1 MASYYFGLDG
11 LRDLPASS
19 RASANTMVFVPET
32 HPLGVLLGY
41 EVTSTV
47 RLYEPDFTKSSI
59 YQFTAKAG
67 ATYSIH
73 STSFFEPWIKLYD
86 QNGKPV
92 ARGDLSDDWYSGS
105 SSYDSISGW
114 KAPYDGVF
122 YIDPGW
128 DRGVAQGH
136 RSTSLTVSE
145 DTDSSGWNTSPA
157 PAPAPAPAPVAA
169 VLPAVL
175 MAPAPRPDATLPA
188 ATTVQGTGA
197 ADTLAGGSGMDLI
210 YGGSGNDTVTAGAG
224 NDFVRGGGGND
235 RLNGGSGIDTAQYA
249 GVYAAYTVTVDR
261 ATNTIQVAHN
271 ADGADGTDV
280 TSNFEF
286 YQFGDKLIPA
296 SQLWL
301 LNAPQIK
308 GTDASETQE
317 GTAASDIILPGKGN
331 NQALG
336 NGGNDLIVAS
346 LGSSNSAKGGDGI
359 DTLFIDTASANVTV
373 TKYPAHW
380 AEAKISVEQNNVLD
394 DDMERVQLK
403 DKYFVLDLDPGTNG
417 YKAALLAYT
426 LKGSAGLRDGDLI
439 AKTLLPLL
447 DSGFSVAEVSS
458 YLIDSGYMAGLAG
471 GTSNAQFVA
480 TLFKA
485 VTGTTADN
493 ATVAIFE
500 GLITSGDYTQATML
514 AGVAQLEL
522 VGTAANLP
530 QYASTGL
537 ALGI

>member
-11 LRDLPASS
+11 QSDLSTSS

-32 HPLGVLLGY
+32 HNLGLLLGS
-41 EVTSTV
+41 ELTSTV
-47 RLYEPDFTKSSI
+47 RTDGPDYTKSSI

-67 ATYSIH
+67 ATYHIH

-92 ARGDLSDDWYSGS
+92 ARGDLTDDWYSGS
-105 SSYDSISGW
+105 SSYDSITRW

-136 RSTSLTVSE
+136 RSTSLTVDE

-157 PAPAPAPAPVAA
+157 PAPVPAPLAA
-169 VLPAVL
+169 ALPAVL

-188 ATTVQGTGA
+188 ASNVQGTDA
-197 ADTLAGGSGMDLI
+197 ADTLQGGNGMDLI
-210 YGGSGNDTVTAGAG
+210 YGGNGNDAVTAGAG

-235 RLNGGSGIDTAQYA
+235 RLNGGSGIDTAQFAGPYSAYA
-249 GVYAAYTVTVDR
+249 VTVDR
-261 ATNTIQVAHN
+261 STNTIQVAHN
-271 ADGADGTDV
+271 AGGADGTDV

-286 YQFGDKLIPA
+286 YQFGDRIVPA

-308 GTDASETQE
+308 GTDASDTQE
-317 GTAASDIILPGKGN
+317 GTAEADIILPGQGN

-336 NGGNDLIVAS
+336 NGGNDMIVAS
-346 LGSSNSAKGGDGI
+346 LGSSNSAKGGGGI

-394 DDMERVQLK
+394 ADMERVQLK
-403 DKYFVLDLDPGTNG
+403 DKYFVLDLEPGNNG
-417 YKAALLAYT
+417 YKAALLAYA
-426 LKGSAGLRDGDLI
+426 LKGSAGLRDGDLM
-439 AKTLLPLL
+439 AKTLAPLF
-447 DSGFSVAEVSS
+447 DSFFSMADVSS

-471 GTSNAQFVA
+471 GTSNAQLVT

-485 VTGTTADN
+485 VIGSAPDS
-493 ATVAIFE
+493 ATVAE
-500 GLITSGDYTQATML
+500 LEAAITSGNYTQATFL

-522 VGTAANLP
+522 VGAAVNFP
-530 QYASTGL
+530 QYATNGL
-537 ALGI
+537 ALSI